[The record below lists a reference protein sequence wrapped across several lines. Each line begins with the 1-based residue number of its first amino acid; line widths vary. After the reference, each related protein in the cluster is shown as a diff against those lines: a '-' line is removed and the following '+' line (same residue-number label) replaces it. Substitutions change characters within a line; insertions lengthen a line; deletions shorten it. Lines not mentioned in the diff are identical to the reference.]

1 VALTQTLT
9 HGRAVRGRPFLAAAH
24 AVALLGRRIMAESNQ
39 DWADRVGRHVST
51 IAIALLIALFAYG
64 YLGWLVSG

>member
-1 VALTQTLT
+1 
-9 HGRAVRGRPFLAAAH
+9 LAAAH
-24 AVALLGRRIMAESNQ
+24 AVALLGRRIVDESNQ
-39 DWADRVGRHVST
+39 DWADRVGKRVAA